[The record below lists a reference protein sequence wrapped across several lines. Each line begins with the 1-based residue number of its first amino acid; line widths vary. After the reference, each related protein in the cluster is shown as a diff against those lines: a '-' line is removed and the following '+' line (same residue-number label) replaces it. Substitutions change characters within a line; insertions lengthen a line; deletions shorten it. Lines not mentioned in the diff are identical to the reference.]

1 MSRTAKTWLIIAGI
15 LVVLGPALIVF
26 SAAGGVGFSNIG
38 REKYEEK
45 TYEIGAT
52 FDQIDVKTDIANVVL
67 ATADECRVVCDSSE
81 KLTDSAEVKN
91 GALVIRSEKNT
102 KWYDNLFS
110 FSFNSP
116 KIKVYLPE
124 KMYNTLKIES
134 ETGDAVIAEGLTFGN
149 LLIAGDTSDIACAAD
164 IKDSAGF
171 AVSTG
176 DITLGGSVGT
186 ANIATTTGDV
196 VMLSVKGT
204 GDISVATDT
213 GDINIEKSTCDGCS
227 IKSNTGD
234 ITLTNTVAGGTLD
247 IRSNTGDVTFDRSDG
262 KAVTVNTTTGE
273 VEGSLLSEKIISVK
287 TSTGEV
293 KVPDSSAG
301 GKCEITTTTGDVTI
315 TVER

>member
-116 KIKVYLPE
+116 KIKVYLP
-124 KMYNTLKIES
+124 KKTYNTLKIES
-134 ETGDAVIAEGLTFGN
+134 ETGDAVIAEGLTFGKM
-149 LLIAGDTSDIACAAD
+149 LIAGDTSDIACAAD

-213 GDINIEKSTCDGCS
+213 GDINIEKTTCDGCS
-227 IKSNTGD
+227 IKSNIILLDRLKKLINPFLHFRDPGNNITGNY
-234 ITLTNTVAGGTLD
+234 IICLSIPEHRPAGSAVFTAFNGSHGATC
-247 IRSNTGDVTFDRSDG
+247 I
-262 KAVTVNTTTGE
+262 KA
-273 VEGSLLSEKIISVK
+273 
-287 TSTGEV
+287 
-293 KVPDSSAG
+293 
-301 GKCEITTTTGDVTI
+301 
-315 TVER
+315 